1 MIDPDFG
8 LDPTRYTNKKPL
20 LACFPRRAYTRI
32 YRLRTQRIGSTFDRN
47 LELIYHRQTKHKC
60 QFQLL
65 SIQLLMIDPDFGL
78 ILLLPLGE
86 MVLRRA
92 LDVRRNAIKDS
103 SEAPSQVLDVAVSL
117 AKVADVDRNLDAEDS
132 TEGFQEAIKLLE
144 SLKINSEKM
153 LLEQRRLFVLEFL
166 NGQLSKKQSD

>member
-8 LDPTRYTNKKPL
+8 LDPTRYTIKKPL
-20 LACFPRRAYTRI
+20 PACFPRRAYTRI

-78 ILLLPLGE
+78 LHGKLGFKS
-86 MVLRRA
+86 RA

-132 TEGFQEAIKLLE
+132 ATEGFQEAIKLLE

-153 LLEQRRLFVLEFL
+153 LLNNGGFL
-166 NGQLSKKQSD
+166 YWNF